1 MKNGNQM
8 MKELQNRK
16 KSLIQQLKEL
26 NKKEQDKMVSEEEY
40 LHEKMEIE
48 RELVE
53 IMDRLTQLNY
63 IFKK

>member
-1 MKNGNQM
+1 M

-40 LHEKMEIE
+40 FHEKMEIE

>member
-1 MKNGNQM
+1 

>member
-1 MKNGNQM
+1 MVQ
-8 MKELQNRK
+8 ELQNRK
-16 KSLIQQLKEL
+16 KTLIRHLKEL
-26 NKKEQDKMVSEEEY
+26 SKKENNEEMTEVEY
-40 LHEKMEIE
+40 DEKKEIE